1 MKRHFKHSPR
11 HILFVILTDAEMSG
25 SFAYFKFYSIVIFSD
40 LRAMEEFC
48 RYVHSD
54 IVATLAEIIAS
65 TSDTQ
70 NAKEISDQGLF
81 KSIQFN
87 FDSL

>member
-1 MKRHFKHSPR
+1 M
-11 HILFVILTDAEMSG
+11 
-25 SFAYFKFYSIVIFSD
+25 IFSD

-70 NAKEISDQGLF
+70 NAKEISDQGL
-81 KSIQFN
+81 
-87 FDSL
+87 L